1 MMLCGKSF
9 SQQSISMTTE
19 NKYIAKLYAKLIFQQ
34 IPMQTS
40 VTTREYNG
48 NFQQPTYAVSVDD
61 EEDRKTLLAFFQ
73 GQEGG
78 YDFALLEDVEHR
90 HAFLAGALLS
100 CSNISDPQKDYHL
113 EFVLTDEQTALFL
126 MGVLDSL
133 QLNFKRTTRRGQ
145 QIVYCKDS
153 ASLEEILT
161 MVGATGSMMDVVN
174 VKIYKDMRNK
184 VNGVTNCETSNIE
197 KTVSAATVQAADIR
211 YLQQRGLFDTM
222 EVPLKQTAQARLE
235 NPDMSLRELGEL
247 LGVSRSGI
255 NHRLQKISQL
265 AKQARDEEICGGP
278 QQKSKGRDAGMEDQF
293 VHLHV
298 HSEYSLLDGA
308 CRIKQLVQR
317 AKELG
322 QEAVAITDHG
332 AMYGAIDFYKE
343 AKANGIRPIIG
354 CEVYVAP
361 RTRFDKVSGIDNS
374 PATLCFCAKTRPA
387 TRI

>member
-1 MMLCGKSF
+1 MTFATKVKSEISHNKGLIGRNKKAFSYGMMLCGKSF

-153 ASLEEILT
+153 ASIEEILT

-184 VNGVTNCETSNIE
+184 VNRVTNCETSNIE

-222 EVPLKQTAQARLE
+222 EVPLQADSTGQAGKSRYVAAGAGRAAGRF
-235 NPDMSLRELGEL
+235 PLRYQPPPTKDQPAGKAGEGRGNL
-247 LGVSRSGI
+247 RRSSEKVKGGM
-255 NHRLQKISQL
+255 QEWKISL
-265 AKQARDEEICGGP
+265 FIFMSTVNTACSTAR
-278 QQKSKGRDAGMEDQF
+278 AG
-293 VHLHV
+293 
-298 HSEYSLLDGA
+298 SSSWCSG
-308 CRIKQLVQR
+308 QR
-317 AKELG
+317 SW
-322 QEAVAITDHG
+322 D
-332 AMYGAIDFYKE
+332 
-343 AKANGIRPIIG
+343 R
-354 CEVYVAP
+354 
-361 RTRFDKVSGIDNS
+361 RR
-374 PATLCFCAKTRPA
+374 
-387 TRI
+387 

>member
-1 MMLCGKSF
+1 MSCSRRDDTSKKYPVVYLLHGFGGDHFDWNRGDCYVQDIYGNMLANNTAVPAIVVMPDMYTAPADTKETADGEQKRAAYDKLVYDL
-9 SQQSISMTTE
+9 E
-19 NKYIAKLYAKLIFQQ
+19 NELMPYIE
-34 IPMQTS
+34 S
-40 VTTREYNG
+40 H
-48 NFQQPTYAVSVDD
+48 YAVKTGRENTAIIGTSQGGTEALAIGFLLQDKIGYIGSLAPCPGVIPTPYNEGTYWNTPLMDD
-61 EEDRKTLLAFFQ
+61 FTIESPAMAPYYLQLAA
-73 GQEGG
+73 GTT
-78 YDFALLEDVEHR
+78 DPWCLEPTKYYE
-90 HAFLAGALLS
+90 
-100 CSNISDPQKDYHL
+100 N
-113 EFVLTDEQTALFL
+113 VLTDEQIALFL

-153 ASLEEILT
+153 ASIEEILT

-184 VNGVTNCETSNIE
+184 VNRVTNCETSNIE

-278 QQKSKGRDAGMEDQF
+278 QKK
-293 VHLHV
+293 
-298 HSEYSLLDGA
+298 
-308 CRIKQLVQR
+308 
-317 AKELG
+317 
-322 QEAVAITDHG
+322 
-332 AMYGAIDFYKE
+332 
-343 AKANGIRPIIG
+343 
-354 CEVYVAP
+354 
-361 RTRFDKVSGIDNS
+361 
-374 PATLCFCAKTRPA
+374 
-387 TRI
+387 

>member
-1 MMLCGKSF
+1 MLV
-9 SQQSISMTTE
+9 
-19 NKYIAKLYAKLIFQQ
+19 
-34 IPMQTS
+34 MQTS

-153 ASLEEILT
+153 ASIEEILT

-184 VNGVTNCETSNIE
+184 VNRVTNCETSNIE

-211 YLQQRGLFDTM
+211 YLQQRGLFNTM

-278 QQKSKGRDAGMEDQF
+278 QKK
-293 VHLHV
+293 
-298 HSEYSLLDGA
+298 
-308 CRIKQLVQR
+308 
-317 AKELG
+317 
-322 QEAVAITDHG
+322 
-332 AMYGAIDFYKE
+332 
-343 AKANGIRPIIG
+343 
-354 CEVYVAP
+354 
-361 RTRFDKVSGIDNS
+361 
-374 PATLCFCAKTRPA
+374 
-387 TRI
+387 

>member
-1 MMLCGKSF
+1 MLLCGKSF
-9 SQQSISMTTE
+9 STESIAMTTE
-19 NKYIAKLYAKLIFQQ
+19 NKYVAKLYAKLIFQQ

-153 ASLEEILT
+153 ASIEEILT
-161 MVGATGSMMDVVN
+161 MVGATGSMMDWVANWFWQQQSDSCFSRALNCVN
-174 VKIYKDMRNK
+174 V
-184 VNGVTNCETSNIE
+184 V
-197 KTVSAATVQAADIR
+197 
-211 YLQQRGLFDTM
+211 
-222 EVPLKQTAQARLE
+222 
-235 NPDMSLRELGEL
+235 
-247 LGVSRSGI
+247 
-255 NHRLQKISQL
+255 
-265 AKQARDEEICGGP
+265 
-278 QQKSKGRDAGMEDQF
+278 
-293 VHLHV
+293 
-298 HSEYSLLDGA
+298 
-308 CRIKQLVQR
+308 
-317 AKELG
+317 
-322 QEAVAITDHG
+322 
-332 AMYGAIDFYKE
+332 
-343 AKANGIRPIIG
+343 
-354 CEVYVAP
+354 
-361 RTRFDKVSGIDNS
+361 
-374 PATLCFCAKTRPA
+374 
-387 TRI
+387 

>member
-1 MMLCGKSF
+1 MTFATKVKSEISHNKGLIGRNKKAFSYGMMLCGKSF

-153 ASLEEILT
+153 ASIEEILT
-161 MVGATGSMMDVVN
+161 MDVVN

-184 VNGVTNCETSNIE
+184 VNRVTNCETSNIE

-265 AKQARDEEICGGP
+265 AKQARDEESCGGP
-278 QQKSKGRDAGMEDQF
+278 QKK
-293 VHLHV
+293 
-298 HSEYSLLDGA
+298 
-308 CRIKQLVQR
+308 
-317 AKELG
+317 
-322 QEAVAITDHG
+322 
-332 AMYGAIDFYKE
+332 
-343 AKANGIRPIIG
+343 
-354 CEVYVAP
+354 
-361 RTRFDKVSGIDNS
+361 
-374 PATLCFCAKTRPA
+374 
-387 TRI
+387 

>member
-133 QLNFKRTTRRGQ
+133 QLNFKRTTRRG
-145 QIVYCKDS
+145 
-153 ASLEEILT
+153 T
-161 MVGATGSMMDVVN
+161 
-174 VKIYKDMRNK
+174 
-184 VNGVTNCETSNIE
+184 
-197 KTVSAATVQAADIR
+197 ADCLLQGQRFHRGDFDDGGR
-211 YLQQRGLFDTM
+211 Y
-222 EVPLKQTAQARLE
+222 RL
-235 NPDMSLRELGEL
+235 DDG
-247 LGVSRSGI
+247 
-255 NHRLQKISQL
+255 
-265 AKQARDEEICGGP
+265 CG
-278 QQKSKGRDAGMEDQF
+278 QCQN
-293 VHLHV
+293 L
-298 HSEYSLLDGA
+298 
-308 CRIKQLVQR
+308 
-317 AKELG
+317 
-322 QEAVAITDHG
+322 
-332 AMYGAIDFYKE
+332 
-343 AKANGIRPIIG
+343 
-354 CEVYVAP
+354 
-361 RTRFDKVSGIDNS
+361 
-374 PATLCFCAKTRPA
+374 
-387 TRI
+387 